1 MTTDVPGQDATFSI
15 TDIKR
20 YVPVITLSTENN
32 AKLFEQLKY
41 GFKRAINWKKYQSK
55 KSKEW

>member
-1 MTTDVPGQDATFSI
+1 MTTDVTGQDATFSI
-15 TDIKR
+15 TDIKL
-20 YVPVITLSTENN
+20 YVPVITLSIENN
-32 AKLFEQLKY
+32 AKVFEQLKY

>member
-1 MTTDVPGQDATFSI
+1 MTTDVTGQDATFSI
-15 TDIKR
+15 TDIKL
-20 YVPVITLSTENN
+20 YVPVITLSIENN
-32 AKLFEQLKY
+32 AKVFEQLKC

>member
-1 MTTDVPGQDATFSI
+1 MTTDVTGQDATFSI
-15 TDIKR
+15 TDIKL
-20 YVPVITLSTENN
+20 YVPVITLSIEDN

>member
-1 MTTDVPGQDATFSI
+1 MTTDVTGQDAAFSI

-32 AKLFEQLKY
+32 ANLFEQLKY

-55 KSKEW
+55 KSKE

>member
-1 MTTDVPGQDATFSI
+1 MTTDVTGQDATFSI
-15 TDIKR
+15 TDIKL
-20 YVPVITLSTENN
+20 YVPVITLSIENN

>member
-1 MTTDVPGQDATFSI
+1 MTTDVTGQDATFSI
-15 TDIKR
+15 TDIKL
-20 YVPVITLSTENN
+20 YVPVITLSIENN

-55 KSKEW
+55 KSKE

>member
-1 MTTDVPGQDATFSI
+1 MTTDVTGQDATFSI
-15 TDIKR
+15 TDIKL
-20 YVPVITLSTENN
+20 YVPVITLSIENN
-32 AKLFEQLKY
+32 AKAFEQLKY